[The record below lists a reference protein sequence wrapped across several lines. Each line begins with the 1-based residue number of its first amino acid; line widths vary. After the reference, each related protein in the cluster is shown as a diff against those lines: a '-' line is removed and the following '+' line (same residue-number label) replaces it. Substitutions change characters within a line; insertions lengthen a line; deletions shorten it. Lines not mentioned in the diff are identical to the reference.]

1 MTDSEVLPET
11 HLELQPPAEQRC
23 LCSKG
28 KDSRVMEEEGKKA
41 NLISAQ
47 VAGD

>member
-23 LCSKG
+23 LCNKG

-41 NLISAQ
+41 DLISAQ